1 MQTSFDFARKRPSD
15 VQAAIDTLSEAA
27 PGERGA
33 VFTRRAVEA
42 ERSVCDQAAF
52 DLYDL
57 APADR
62 ELIHSTVYK
71 DER

>member
-27 PGERGA
+27 PAQRGA
-33 VFTRRAVEA
+33 VFTRRAAEA
-42 ERSVCDQAAF
+42 ERAVCDQAAF

-62 ELIHSTVYK
+62 EVMRSIVYK